1 MKALITGGNKG
12 IGYGIAQH
20 LVESKK
26 ISELWITS
34 RSIEKAKHSIE
45 SLTSENKDIKIHPF
59 ELDYLDEGSR
69 KVFY

>member
-1 MKALITGGNKG
+1 M
-12 IGYGIAQH
+12 
-20 LVESKK
+20 ESKK

-45 SLTSENKDIKIHPF
+45 SLVAENKDIKIHRF

-69 KVFY
+69 KVFYEFLE